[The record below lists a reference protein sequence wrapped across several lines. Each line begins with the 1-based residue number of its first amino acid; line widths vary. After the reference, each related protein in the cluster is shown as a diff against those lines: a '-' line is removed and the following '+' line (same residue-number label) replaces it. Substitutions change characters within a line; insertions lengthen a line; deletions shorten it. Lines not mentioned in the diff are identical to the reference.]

1 MDFKLKAMPG
11 TTMTDEEMDRQCAVV
26 SEAAHALDYFTED
39 ELEPKEEQPHT
50 HLGGMECAFSADSC
64 PLK

>member
-39 ELEPKEEQPHT
+39 ELEFALLPRE
-50 HLGGMECAFSADSC
+50 A
-64 PLK
+64 